1 MKVKFIMVSFIGITS
16 GSGGMGKSSS
26 ACNIAIG
33 LSAIDKR
40 VLLIESEFGIRS
52 YDAILGIKSETFSS
66 FSDYCNNNANLSDI
80 ITKPEDDKMPH
91 FITGGIESPSGDI
104 TKALCNLKMELSG
117 EYDFIVSDVSP
128 LNQRVFEAFKKACD
142 TFLVLTDDSFISVR
156 NSAFV
161 VNSIKET
168 SKAKIFAV
176 LNKLIID
183 GKEASPFAED
193 IADEMGISLIGII
206 PFDEHFSYSVEKGLP
221 IYKYNT
227 YSGRAY
233 ENISKRLLGESVP
246 DYETGIGGL
255 FNKNKFVLKHS
266 I

>member
-1 MKVKFIMVSFIGITS
+1 MVSFIGITS

-33 LSAIDKR
+33 LLAIGKR
-40 VLLIESEFGIRS
+40 VLLIESEFGTRS

-66 FSDYCNNNANLSDI
+66 FSDYCNNDADLNDI

-91 FITGGIESPSGDI
+91 FITGGIKSPDGDI
-104 TKALCNLKMELSG
+104 TMALCNLKAELSG

-128 LNQRVFEAFKKACD
+128 LNQRVFDAFKTACD

-168 SKAKIFAV
+168 SKAKIFTV

-183 GKEASPFAED
+183 GKEGSCFAED
-193 IADEMGISLIGII
+193 IADEMGASLIGII
-206 PFDEHFSYSVEKGLP
+206 PFDEHFSYSIENGMP

-233 ENISKRLLGESVP
+233 ENISKRLVGKTVP

-255 FNKNKFVLKHS
+255 FNKNRFVLKHS
-266 I
+266 V